1 MTTLKISIP
10 VAQRNNFGHLELTGN
25 SEVSTDNFDTLSQAY
40 KDLKPQIADLLF
52 ISHAENKIVA
62 DIQKI

>member
-10 VAQRNNFGHLELTGN
+10 VAQRNNLGHLELTGN

-52 ISHAENKIVA
+52 IAHAENKIVA